1 MCSEN
6 NLGYN
11 PANEESILAYAAHL
25 EGQTLNEA
33 IPNYERNFNGGRGT
47 FGLILETG
55 YFGLERNNE
64 SRPDFKEAGLELKSS
79 PLKRLGNGSLRAKER
94 ISLSMIDYNKLAYES
109 GSLYSTSFWSKIKRM
124 LLVFYEYSPDLDV
137 LEYPVRIVSIWEFPE
152 EDRLVLAKDWELI
165 KSYVDNGEAHLLS
178 EGLTNYLGASTKGAS
193 SKSLK
198 SQPKSEEMAMSR
210 AFSLKT
216 TYVNRIIKRLVNNS
230 DDNLF
235 SSLTKE
241 ELTSSSIEQAFIRRA
256 EEFKGKSVHEICE
269 HFSEEYFN
277 MSSYSVYSKITK
289 FILGSSNNIPLELVQ
304 ADIKVK
310 TIRLKSNGVPKEAI
324 SFPSFKY
331 ADIIQESW
339 SESILF
345 ELLDSKKFLFS
356 IFVIEDDEI
365 KFKGIK
371 FWSMPSADI
380 HMCKRVW
387 EHTKNII
394 EYGQVVRKLT
404 SSKRYTNFTKS
415 SDGLKIHVRP
425 HARNAQDTYPLP
437 VRDKLTGLDEYTKHS
452 FWLNQH
458 YLSEVLK

>member
-1 MCSEN
+1 
-6 NLGYN
+6 LLRQ
-11 PANEESILAYAAHL
+11 AN
-25 EGQTLNEA
+25 
-33 IPNYERNFNGGRGT
+33 
-47 FGLILETG
+47 
-55 YFGLERNNE
+55 
-64 SRPDFKEAGLELKSS
+64 
-79 PLKRLGNGSLRAKER
+79 
-94 ISLSMIDYNKLAYES
+94 
-109 GSLYSTSFWSKIKRM
+109 
-124 LLVFYEYSPDLDV
+124 
-137 LEYPVRIVSIWEFPE
+137 
-152 EDRLVLAKDWELI
+152 
-165 KSYVDNGEAHLLS
+165 
-178 EGLTNYLGASTKGAS
+178 
-193 SKSLK
+193 
-198 SQPKSEEMAMSR
+198 
-210 AFSLKT
+210 
-216 TYVNRIIKRLVNNS
+216 
-230 DDNLF
+230 
-235 SSLTKE
+235 
-241 ELTSSSIEQAFIRRA
+241 
-256 EEFKGKSVHEICE
+256 
-269 HFSEEYFN
+269 
-277 MSSYSVYSKITK
+277 
-289 FILGSSNNIPLELVQ
+289 
-304 ADIKVK
+304 IKVK

-356 IFVIEDDEI
+356 IFVIEDDQI

-394 EYGQVVRKLT
+394 EHGQVVRKLT

>member
-1 MCSEN
+1 
-6 NLGYN
+6 
-11 PANEESILAYAAHL
+11 
-25 EGQTLNEA
+25 
-33 IPNYERNFNGGRGT
+33 
-47 FGLILETG
+47 
-55 YFGLERNNE
+55 
-64 SRPDFKEAGLELKSS
+64 
-79 PLKRLGNGSLRAKER
+79 
-94 ISLSMIDYNKLAYES
+94 
-109 GSLYSTSFWSKIKRM
+109 
-124 LLVFYEYSPDLDV
+124 
-137 LEYPVRIVSIWEFPE
+137 
-152 EDRLVLAKDWELI
+152 
-165 KSYVDNGEAHLLS
+165 
-178 EGLTNYLGASTKGAS
+178 
-193 SKSLK
+193 
-198 SQPKSEEMAMSR
+198 MAMSR

-394 EYGQVVRKLT
+394 ERGQVVRKLT

-425 HARNAQDTYPLP
+425 HTRNAQDTYPLP